1 MKIIHYP
8 HPTLR
13 VKSEPV
19 KAVNAALKKTVE
31 QMLELMYEN
40 KGVGLAANQVDIPQR
55 FFVMNLTAD
64 PKAKE
69 QEIVFINPVIS
80 KHKGSDDDEEGCLSL
95 PGVYAQV
102 RRPKRIH
109 LNAYNLAG
117 QEVNIDLDSLVA
129 RIVQHE
135 TDHLDGVLFIDR
147 INPLARADIKGLLED
162 FELAFKK

>member
-19 KAVNAALKKTVE
+19 KAVDAAFKKNVRK
-31 QMLELMYEN
+31 MIELMHKYN
-40 KGVGLAANQVDIPQR
+40 GVGLSANQVDVPQR
-55 FFVMNLTAD
+55 FFVMNFTPEAD
-64 PKAKE
+64 DL
-69 QEIVFINPVIS
+69 VFINPVIS
-80 KHKGSDDDEEGCLSL
+80 KQKGSEEEEEGCLSL

-102 RRPKRIH
+102 RRPKAIH
-109 LNAYNLAG
+109 LNAHTMDGNEINVTLLG
-117 QEVNIDLDSLVA
+117 MTA

-135 TDHLDGVLFIDR
+135 TDHLDGVLFIDK
-147 INPLARADIKGLLED
+147 ISPLARVDIKHLLED